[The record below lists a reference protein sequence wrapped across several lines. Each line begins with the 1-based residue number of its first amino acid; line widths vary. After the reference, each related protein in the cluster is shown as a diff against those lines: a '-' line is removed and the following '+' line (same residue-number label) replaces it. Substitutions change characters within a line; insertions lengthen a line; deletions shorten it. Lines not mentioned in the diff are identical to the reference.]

1 MQLEKKMIGFPEEK
15 KKEIRQK
22 LEHEEVQISKESRK
36 KITTADFESLGI
48 IGRGAFGEVRLV
60 RRKPTS
66 KKDDKG
72 SNKIYAMKSMKKEMM
87 VVKNQVG
94 HVKAE
99 RDVLATA
106 DESNKWLTVLHYSF
120 TDETHLYMVMEYL
133 AGGDLMSLLMKE
145 DTFSEEITKFFMAE
159 AAHAISSVHAVSTYV
174 YLYTGV
180 MHQNQY
186 FKGQPRFNSCFS
198 HSLSFINHAAWIH
211 SSGYK
216 T

>member
-1 MQLEKKMIGFPEEK
+1 MNPGTYISKLNQKGNDQYEALPLFYLNLDIQCYAFIQLLFMQEAKFARKMQLEKKMIGLPEDR

-36 KITTADFESLGI
+36 KVTTADFESLAV

-60 RRKPTS
+60 RRKPS
-66 KKDDKG
+66 GG
-72 SNKIYAMKSMKKEMM
+72 SSQDNKIYALKSMKKEMM

-145 DTFSEEITKFFMAE
+145 DT
-159 AAHAISSVHAVSTYV
+159 
-174 YLYTGV
+174 L
-180 MHQNQY
+180 
-186 FKGQPRFNSCFS
+186 
-198 HSLSFINHAAWIH
+198 
-211 SSGYK
+211 
-216 T
+216 